1 MLNKLTVPLGIVTTI
16 IGGSAWL
23 TTIRNDLNNLEDN
36 VSIYSIQVSKQK
48 EKQIEQAI
56 IISKMDGKL
65 DLIIDELHNIRSR
78 IVRKPRDEK

>member
-23 TTIRNDLNNLEDN
+23 TTIRNDLNNLEEN
-36 VSIYSIQVSKQK
+36 VSTYSIQVSKQK
-48 EKQIEQAI
+48 EKQIEQAVT
-56 IISKMDGKL
+56 ISKMDGKL